1 MKLYNVDVEAFA
13 EMIQRCEGKVTL
25 ITEDGDRLVTNSMLS
40 ALVGFAPFFKV
51 AEAKEINIEC
61 DLPED
66 RERVINFMMNYTAE
80 DTDSANTAN

>member
-13 EMIQRCEGKVTL
+13 EMIQKCKGKVIL

-40 ALVGFAPFFKV
+40 ALVGFAPFLKV

-61 DLPED
+61 EYPED
-66 RERVINFMMNYTAE
+66 KELVINFMINY
-80 DTDSANTAN
+80 SSKH

>member
-13 EMIQRCEGKVTL
+13 QMIQKCKGKVVL

-40 ALVGFAPFFKV
+40 ALVGFAPFLKV

-61 DLPED
+61 EYPED
-66 RERVINFMMNYTAE
+66 KELVINFMINY
-80 DTDSANTAN
+80 SAKHD